1 MNKKVKF
8 LIAGII
14 LMTITLI
21 AYKINASEKINV
33 VDYTNNDSSSTVLY
47 ENGDLFLWNETDS
60 YKLENVKA
68 LKNFLNRGVL
78 VHYNDGKIEM
88 FNSYQIRKLLFEN
101 VKKLDK
107 YYYVTN
113 DDSLYAYADYFE
125 GPSFVDVSISNQI
138 SNLKIFDN
146 IKSYKSSR
154 DYNSVLI
161 LINKFAATI

>member
-60 YKLENVKA
+60 YNT
-68 LKNFLNRGVL
+68 
-78 VHYNDGKIEM
+78 M
-88 FNSYQIRKLLFEN
+88 
-101 VKKLDK
+101 
-107 YYYVTN
+107 
-113 DDSLYAYADYFE
+113 
-125 GPSFVDVSISNQI
+125 
-138 SNLKIFDN
+138 
-146 IKSYKSSR
+146 
-154 DYNSVLI
+154 
-161 LINKFAATI
+161 

>member
-113 DDSLYAYADYFE
+113 DDSLYAY
-125 GPSFVDVSISNQI
+125 SIFN
-138 SNLKIFDN
+138 
-146 IKSYKSSR
+146 
-154 DYNSVLI
+154 
-161 LINKFAATI
+161 